1 MECVIN
7 EIKDNSS
14 IGLANSYI
22 FLNPSVTK
30 VMRDFFLFRVTLK
43 KFSFPWK
50 RSNTEKEIINPD
62 QEQSLFS
69 KARQIC
75 LPKKH
80 KIPMGRTNFEMSFI
94 HDR

>member
-30 VMRDFFLFRVTLK
+30 VMRDFFYLVK
-43 KFSFPWK
+43 KNSK
-50 RSNTEKEIINPD
+50 DII
-62 QEQSLFS
+62 
-69 KARQIC
+69 IC
-75 LPKKH
+75 VL
-80 KIPMGRTNFEMSFI
+80 
-94 HDR
+94 